1 MYIAGF
7 LFIIVF
13 ALAMI
18 AGRILPPSV
27 GKAADKLLMPTVLAL
42 IFTISMW
49 GGGELTSLSKVT
61 RLVAYSLAYSIA
73 IVLVTYAVGM
83 LISRGWGRG
92 RAVARGRAPLVFI
105 LTLVVGWVVGAF
117 TRIPIVSN
125 AVEPELMVL
134 ASVVGL
140 STGRVITLRSIAAG
154 GRVGLMASLAALIG
168 SSLTGLALSRLLGVG
183 LNVSLAVALG
193 MGWYTF
199 TGPTVALY
207 AGPYYGLLAFL
218 TNFLRE
224 QLTYVVVPFMPGSPE
239 ALISVGGATTMDDT
253 LPVYVSVLG
262 RDYSVA
268 SISNGLLL
276 TVVVPIV
283 VPLVL
288 TI

>member
-1 MYIAGF
+1 
-7 LFIIVF
+7 
-13 ALAMI
+13 
-18 AGRILPPSV
+18 
-27 GKAADKLLMPTVLAL
+27 MPTVLAL

-117 TRIPIVSN
+117 TRIPIVGN